1 MDTNFKFGE
10 KENPNSAYLTVY
22 KNKLDGRPVKSPVK
36 NQKDNMEITTVKI
49 SNNRENDFLTEK
61 QYK

>member
-1 MDTNFKFGE
+1 MNTQFTMGDKQ
-10 KENPNSAYLTVY
+10 NPNSAYLTVY

-36 NQKDNMEITTVKI
+36 NLKSKKEITTVKI